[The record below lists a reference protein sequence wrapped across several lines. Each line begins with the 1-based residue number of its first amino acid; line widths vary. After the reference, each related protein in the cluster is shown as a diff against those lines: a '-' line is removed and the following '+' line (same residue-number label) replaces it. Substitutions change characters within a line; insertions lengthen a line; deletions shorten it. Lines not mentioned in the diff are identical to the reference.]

1 MPDPED
7 DDAAF
12 DGAAAGLAGDCAN
25 AGIANALT
33 NRTVVSVD
41 MLRFMASPSPD
52 GPLSRNPVL
61 DFEFPPH
68 DKTKGL
74 LSARLSL
81 SHRFEFVRLASQS
94 RSYLGSDDHPFESA
108 RQRFGQAALS
118 AILVFDRLT
127 KRLSHAVQFTTSQR
141 PLQLWPGGGAG
152 CWRTTTGQ
160 HPPTHYEPM
169 RRQTVSRV
177 RQNDPIAL
185 A

>member
-68 DKTKGL
+68 DKTKRL
-74 LSARLSL
+74 LSASLAYRTVLNLSGWL
-81 SHRFEFVRLASQS
+81 RRADPTWDLTIIHLNPQDRGLVR
-94 RSYLGSDDHPFESA
+94 
-108 RQRFGQAALS
+108 
-118 AILVFDRLT
+118 
-127 KRLSHAVQFTTSQR
+127 
-141 PLQLWPGGGAG
+141 
-152 CWRTTTGQ
+152 
-160 HPPTHYEPM
+160 
-169 RRQTVSRV
+169 
-177 RQNDPIAL
+177 
-185 A
+185 